1 MCGIVGI
8 FATKP
13 ENKIDIS
20 LLQAMNDVQI
30 HRGPDGEGTF
40 VDDTVGLGH
49 RRLSIIDLAGG
60 AQPMYSADDQVI
72 IVYNGEVYNFAQVRE
87 ELISL
92 GYKFNTHSDTEVL
105 LNAWHAWKEESIQHF
120 RGMFAFAIWD
130 KRDQQL
136 TVVRDRLG
144 IKPLFYTLLE
154 DGRMLFASELKSI
167 MLEKAASRD
176 MDVKAVEDY
185 FALGYIPD
193 PKTIFKG
200 VHKLPPGHYLQI
212 KAGDVEPNIIQY
224 WDVPFKDTVEKNETE
239 IKEKLIEILSEAV
252 EGRMIADVPLGAF
265 LSGGVDSSGVVA
277 LMSKLS
283 ESKQSESKQ
292 TDKPVETCSISF
304 GSKKFNESEYA
315 QMIAD
320 RYKTN
325 HHSEQV
331 DADDFDLIDE
341 LAAIYDEPYAD
352 SSAIPTYRVCQLAR
366 KHVTVSLSGD
376 GADELMSGYRRH
388 RFAYYENKVRSRM
401 PASIRKPL
409 FGFLG
414 KVYPKFDWLP
424 QVFRAKSTFQS
435 LAMDDA
441 EGYLHAVSFVPEA
454 WREKLFSTDFK
465 QQLDGYSVKQFFKQ
479 EMDKCPKAD
488 SLSRIQYVDLKTYL
502 PGDILTK
509 VDRASMAHSLEVRVP
524 ILDHKFVEWIS
535 GVSPDLKVKD
545 NEGKYIFKKA
555 LEPMVPDEILYR
567 PKMGFSVPLA
577 EWFRGPLK
585 QRLRESL
592 LGDVLKNTGVFDMEY
607 IKWLVDQHQSG
618 MRDFSTLLW
627 SLLMFEAFCRKV
639 YS

>member
-13 ENKIDIS
+13 ESIIDAS
-20 LLQAMNDVQI
+20 LLQAMNDVQV
-30 HRGPDGEGTF
+30 HRGPDGDGTYI
-40 VDDTVGLGH
+40 DETVGLGH

-60 AQPMYSADDQVI
+60 AQPMYSSDDQVV

-87 ELISL
+87 ELIQL
-92 GYKFNTHSDTEVL
+92 GYTFNTSSDTEVL
-105 LNAWHAWKEESIQHF
+105 LNAWHAWKEESVQHF

-130 KRDQQL
+130 KREQQL

-144 IKPLFYTLLE
+144 IKPLFYTLLD

-167 MLEKAASRD
+167 MVEKAASRQ
-176 MDVKAVEDY
+176 MDIQAVEDY

-193 PKTIFKG
+193 PKTIFTG
-200 VHKLPPGHYLQI
+200 IHKLPPGHYLQI
-212 KAGDVEPNIIQY
+212 NSGDSKPKITQY
-224 WDVPFKDTVEKNETE
+224 WDVPFVETVEKTEPE
-239 IKEKLIEILSEAV
+239 IKDKLIEILSDAI

-277 LMSKLS
+277 LMSRLS
-283 ESKQSESKQ
+283 N
-292 TDKPVETCSISF
+292 KPVETCSISF

-315 QMIAD
+315 QVIAD

-331 DADDFDLIDE
+331 SADDFDLIDK
-341 LAAIYDEPYAD
+341 LAEIYDEPYAD
-352 SSAIPTYRVCQLAR
+352 SSAIPTYRVCELAR
-366 KHVTVSLSGD
+366 KYVTVALSGD

-388 RFAYYENKVRSRM
+388 RFAFYENKVRSKI
-401 PASIRKPL
+401 PAAIRKPL

-414 KVYPKFDWLP
+414 KVYPKLDWLP
-424 QVFRAKSTFQS
+424 QVFRAKTTFQS

-454 WREKLFSTDFK
+454 WREKLFSAEFK
-465 QQLDGYSVKQFFKQ
+465 QKLNGYSVKKFFKD
-479 EMDKCPKAD
+479 EMDKCPKSD

-524 ILDHKFVEWIS
+524 ILDHKFVEWMS
-535 GVSPDLKVKD
+535 GVKPEFKIKN
-545 NEGKYIFKKA
+545 NEGKYILKKA
-555 LEPMVPDEILYR
+555 FEPIVPDSILYR
-567 PKMGFSVPLA
+567 PKMGFSVPLV

-585 QRLRESL
+585 ERLRDSL
-592 LGDVLKNTGVFDMEY
+592 LGPVMEKTGIFDMEY
-607 IKWLVDQHQSG
+607 IKWVIDQHQSG

-627 SLLMFEAFCRKV
+627 SLLMFEAFCRKTL
-639 YS
+639 YTG

>member
-13 ENKIDIS
+13 ENNIDET

-30 HRGPDGEGTF
+30 HRGPDGDGIYIDEQ
-40 VDDTVGLGH
+40 VGLGH
-49 RRLSIIDLAGG
+49 RRLSIIDLSGG
-60 AQPMYSADDQVI
+60 AQPMYSADDQVV
-72 IVYNGEVYNFAQVRE
+72 IVYNGEVYNFSEVRE
-87 ELISL
+87 ELTAL
-92 GYKFNTHSDTEVL
+92 GYSFNTHSDTEVL
-105 LNAWHAWKEESIQHF
+105 LNAWHAWKEESIHHF

-130 KRDQQL
+130 KREQQL
-136 TVVRDRLG
+136 TIVRDRLG
-144 IKPLFYTLLE
+144 IKPLFYTILE
-154 DGRMLFASELKSI
+154 DGRFLFASELKSI
-167 MLEKAASRD
+167 MVEKAASRE
-176 MDVKAVEDY
+176 MDTQAVEDY
-185 FALGYIPD
+185 FALGYVPD

-200 VHKLPPGHYLQI
+200 IHKLPPGNYLQI
-212 KAGDVEPNIIQY
+212 KSGDLKPQVTQY
-224 WDVPFKDTVEKNETE
+224 WDVPFKDTVEKTETE
-239 IKEKLIEILSEAV
+239 IKEKLLEILSEAI

-283 ESKQSESKQ
+283 ESNGEH
-292 TDKPVETCSISF
+292 KPVETCSISF

-315 QMIAD
+315 QMIAK
-320 RYKTN
+320 RYKTK

-331 DADDFDLIDE
+331 GADDFDLIDQ

-352 SSAIPTYRVCQLAR
+352 SSAIPTYRVCELAR

-388 RFAYYENKVRSRM
+388 RFAYYENKVRSKI
-401 PASIRKPL
+401 PSCIRKPL
-409 FGFLG
+409 FGLLG
-414 KVYPKFDWLP
+414 KFYPKFDWLP
-424 QVFRAKSTFQS
+424 QMFRAKSTFQS

-454 WREKLFSTDFK
+454 WRDKLFSSKFK
-465 QQLDGYSVKQFFKQ
+465 QELDGYSVKKFFKQ
-479 EMDKCPKAD
+479 EMDKCPKKD

-535 GVSPDLKVKD
+535 GVKPEFKVKD

-555 LEPMVPDEILYR
+555 LEPMVPEEILYR

-585 QRLRESL
+585 DRLRDAL
-592 LGDVLKNTGVFDMEY
+592 LGNVLKDTGIFDMEY

-618 MRDFSTLLW
+618 LRDFSTLLW
-627 SLLMFEAFCRKV
+627 SLLMFEAFCRKTFV
-639 YS
+639 

>member
-8 FATKP
+8 FATRP
-13 ENKIDIS
+13 ESQIDVT
-20 LLQAMNDVQI
+20 LLQAMNDAQT
-30 HRGPDGEGTF
+30 HRGPDGDGVF
-40 VDDTVGLGH
+40 QDQGIALGH
-49 RRLSIIDLAGG
+49 RRLSIIDIAGG
-60 AQPMYSADDQVI
+60 AQPMISVDEQVV
-72 IVYNGEVYNFAQVRE
+72 IVYNGEVYNFASVRQ
-87 ELISL
+87 ELIEL
-92 GYKFNTHSDTEVL
+92 GYVFNTKSDTEVL
-105 LNAWHAWKEESIQHF
+105 LNGWHAWRQDCIQHF

-130 KRDQQL
+130 KRDQEL
-136 TVVRDRLG
+136 TIVRDRLG
-144 IKPLFYTLLE
+144 IKPLFYTLLD
-154 DGRMLFASELKSI
+154 DGRFLFSSELKS
-167 MLEKAASRD
+167 LLVDKTVSRQ
-176 MDVKAVEDY
+176 MDIQAVEDY

-193 PKTIFKG
+193 PKTIFTG
-200 VHKLPPGHYLQI
+200 VYKLPPGNLLQI
-212 KAGDVEPNIIQY
+212 KLGDKQPQITKY
-224 WDVPFKDTVEKNETE
+224 WDVPFKDHVSACGSELSEQQIQE
-239 IKEKLIEILSEAV
+239 ELIEKLSDAI

-265 LSGGVDSSGVVA
+265 LSGGVDSSAIVA

-283 ESKQSESKQ
+283 
-292 TDKPVETCSISF
+292 DKPVETCSIAF

-331 DADDFDLIDE
+331 GADDFDLIDE

-388 RFAYYENKVRSRM
+388 RFAFYENKVRNKI
-401 PASIRKPL
+401 PACIRRPL
-409 FGFLG
+409 FSFLA
-414 KVYPKFDWLP
+414 KIYPKFDWLP
-424 QVFRAKSTFQS
+424 QMFRAKSTFQS

-441 EGYLHAVSFVPEA
+441 EGYLHAVSFVPEV
-454 WREKLFSTDFK
+454 WRKKLFSNKFK
-465 QQLDGYSVKQFFKQ
+465 HDLNGYSVKKFFRE

-535 GVSPDLKVKD
+535 GVKPEFKVKG
-545 NEGKYIFKKA
+545 NEGKYVFKKA
-555 LEPMVPDEILYR
+555 LEPMVPESILYR

-585 QRLRESL
+585 QRLRDAL
-592 LGDVLKNTGVFDMEY
+592 LGPVLADTGMFDMEY

-627 SLLMFEAFCRKV
+627 SLLMFEAFCRKTFA
-639 YS
+639 

>member
-8 FATKP
+8 FATRP
-13 ENKIDIS
+13 ESQIDLT
-20 LLQAMNDVQI
+20 LLQAMNDAQT
-30 HRGPDGEGTF
+30 HRGPDGDGVF
-40 VDDTVGLGH
+40 QAQGIALGH
-49 RRLSIIDLAGG
+49 RRLSIIDIAGG
-60 AQPMYSADDQVI
+60 AQPMISVDEQVV
-72 IVYNGEVYNFAQVRE
+72 IVYNGEVYNFASVRQ
-87 ELISL
+87 ELIEL
-92 GYKFNTHSDTEVL
+92 GYVFNTKSDTEVL
-105 LNAWHAWKEESIQHF
+105 LNGWHAWRQDCIQHF

-130 KRDQQL
+130 KRDQEL
-136 TVVRDRLG
+136 TIVRDRLG
-144 IKPLFYTLLE
+144 IKPLFYTLLD
-154 DGRMLFASELKSI
+154 DGRFLFSSELKS
-167 MLEKAASRD
+167 LLVDKTVSRQ
-176 MDVKAVEDY
+176 MDIQAVEDY

-193 PKTIFKG
+193 PKTIFTG
-200 VHKLPPGHYLQI
+200 VYKLPPGNLLQI
-212 KAGDVEPNIIQY
+212 KLGDKQPQITQY
-224 WDVPFKDTVEKNETE
+224 WDVPFKDHVSASGAELSEQQIQE
-239 IKEKLIEILSEAV
+239 ELIEKLSDAI

-265 LSGGVDSSGVVA
+265 LSGGVDSSAIVA

-283 ESKQSESKQ
+283 
-292 TDKPVETCSISF
+292 DKPVETCSIAF

-331 DADDFDLIDE
+331 GADDFDLIDE

-388 RFAYYENKVRSRM
+388 RFAFYENKVRNKI
-401 PASIRKPL
+401 PACIRRPL
-409 FGFLG
+409 FTFLA
-414 KVYPKFDWLP
+414 KIYPKFDWLP
-424 QVFRAKSTFQS
+424 QMFRAKSTFQS

-441 EGYLHAVSFVPEA
+441 EGYLHAVSFVPEV
-454 WREKLFSTDFK
+454 WRKKLFSNKFK
-465 QQLDGYSVKQFFKQ
+465 HDLNGYSVKKFFRE

-535 GVSPDLKVKD
+535 GVKPEFKVKG
-545 NEGKYIFKKA
+545 NEGKYVFKKA
-555 LEPMVPDEILYR
+555 LEPMVPESILYR

-585 QRLRESL
+585 QRLRDSL
-592 LGDVLKNTGVFDMEY
+592 LGPVLADTGMFDMEY

-627 SLLMFEAFCRKV
+627 SLLMFEAFCRKTFA
-639 YS
+639 

>member
-13 ENKIDIS
+13 ENIIDAS
-20 LLQAMNDVQI
+20 LLQAMNDVQV
-30 HRGPDGEGTF
+30 HRGPDGDGTYI
-40 VDDTVGLGH
+40 DETVGLGH

-60 AQPMYSADDQVI
+60 AQPMYSSDDQVV

-87 ELISL
+87 ELIQL
-92 GYKFNTHSDTEVL
+92 GYTFNTSSDTEVL
-105 LNAWHAWKEESIQHF
+105 LNAWHAWKEESVQHF

-130 KRDQQL
+130 KREQQL

-144 IKPLFYTLLE
+144 IKPLFYTLLD

-167 MLEKAASRD
+167 MVEKAASRQ
-176 MDVKAVEDY
+176 MDIQAVEDY

-193 PKTIFKG
+193 PKTIFTG
-200 VHKLPPGHYLQI
+200 IHKLPPGHYLQI
-212 KAGDVEPNIIQY
+212 NSGDSKPKITQY
-224 WDVPFKDTVEKNETE
+224 WDVPFVETVEKTEPE
-239 IKEKLIEILSEAV
+239 IKDKLIEILSDAI

-277 LMSKLS
+277 LMSRLS
-283 ESKQSESKQ
+283 N
-292 TDKPVETCSISF
+292 KPVETCSISF

-315 QMIAD
+315 QVIAD

-331 DADDFDLIDE
+331 SADDFDLIDK
-341 LAAIYDEPYAD
+341 LAEIYDEPYAD
-352 SSAIPTYRVCQLAR
+352 SSAIPTYRVCELAR
-366 KHVTVSLSGD
+366 KYVTVALSGD

-388 RFAYYENKVRSRM
+388 RFAFYENKVRSKI
-401 PASIRKPL
+401 PAAIRKPL

-414 KVYPKFDWLP
+414 KVYPKLDWLP
-424 QVFRAKSTFQS
+424 QVFRAKTTFQS

-454 WREKLFSTDFK
+454 WREKLFSAEFK
-465 QQLDGYSVKQFFKQ
+465 QKLNGYSVKKFFKD
-479 EMDKCPKAD
+479 EMDKCPKSD

-524 ILDHKFVEWIS
+524 ILDHKFVEWMS
-535 GVSPDLKVKD
+535 GVKPEFKIKN
-545 NEGKYIFKKA
+545 NEGKYILKKA
-555 LEPMVPDEILYR
+555 FEPIVPDSILYR
-567 PKMGFSVPLA
+567 PKMGFSVPLV

-585 QRLRESL
+585 ERLRDSL
-592 LGDVLKNTGVFDMEY
+592 LGPVMEKTGIFDMEY
-607 IKWLVDQHQSG
+607 IKWVIDQHQSG

-627 SLLMFEAFCRKV
+627 SLLMFEAFCRKTL
-639 YS
+639 YTG

>member
-8 FATKP
+8 FATRP
-13 ENKIDIS
+13 ESQVDIT
-20 LLQAMNDVQI
+20 LLQAMNDVQT
-30 HRGPDGEGTF
+30 HRGPDGEGVF
-40 VDDTVGLGH
+40 QEQGIALGH
-49 RRLSIIDLAGG
+49 RRLSIIDIVGG
-60 AQPMYSADDQVI
+60 VQPMISADDQVVL
-72 IVYNGEVYNFAQVRE
+72 VYNGEAYNFADVRQ
-87 ELISL
+87 ELIEL
-92 GYKFNTHSDTEVL
+92 GYAFNTKSDTEVM
-105 LNAWHAWKEESIQHF
+105 LNAWHAWKEDCIQHF

-130 KRDQQL
+130 KRDQKL
-136 TVVRDRLG
+136 TLVRDRLG
-144 IKPLFYTLLE
+144 IKPIFYTVLE
-154 DGRMLFASELKSI
+154 DGRFLFASELKS
-167 MLEKAASRD
+167 LLVEKTVSRE
-176 MDVKAVEDY
+176 MDIQAVEDY

-193 PKTIFKG
+193 PKTIFTG
-200 VHKLPPGHYLQI
+200 VYKLPPGNLLQI
-212 KAGDVEPNIIQY
+212 KLGDKQPQITQY
-224 WDVPFKDTVEKNETE
+224 WDVPFADLVGENGSELSEQE
-239 IKEKLIEILSEAV
+239 IQKELIEKLSEAI

-265 LSGGVDSSGVVA
+265 LSGGVDSSGIVA
-277 LMSKLS
+277 LMSKIS
-283 ESKQSESKQ
+283 
-292 TDKPVETCSISF
+292 DKPVETCSIAF

-325 HHSEQV
+325 HHSEHV
-331 DADDFDLIDE
+331 GADDFDLIDE

-352 SSAIPTYRVCQLAR
+352 SSAIPTYRVCELAR

-388 RFAYYENKVRSRM
+388 RFAFYENKVRNKI
-401 PASIRKPL
+401 PTCIRRPL
-409 FGFLG
+409 FSFLG
-414 KVYPKFDWLP
+414 KIYPKFDWLP
-424 QVFRAKSTFQS
+424 QMFRAKSTFQS

-454 WREKLFSTDFK
+454 WRGKLFSNKFK
-465 QQLDGYSVKQFFKQ
+465 QDLNGYSVKQFFREQ
-479 EMDKCPKAD
+479 MDKCPKDD

-535 GVSPDLKVKD
+535 GIKPEYKVKG

-555 LEPMVPDEILYR
+555 LEPMVPDSILYR

-585 QRLRESL
+585 QRLRDSL
-592 LGDVLKNTGVFDMEY
+592 LGPVLADTEIFDMEY
-607 IKWLVDQHQSG
+607 IKWLVEQHQSG

-627 SLLMFEAFCRKV
+627 SLLMFEAFCRKTFA
-639 YS
+639 

>member
-13 ENKIDIS
+13 ESIIDAS
-20 LLQAMNDVQI
+20 LLQAMNDVQV
-30 HRGPDGEGTF
+30 HRGPDGDGTYI
-40 VDDTVGLGH
+40 DETVGLGH

-60 AQPMYSADDQVI
+60 AQPMYSSDDQVV
-72 IVYNGEVYNFAQVRE
+72 IVYNGEVYNFAQVRK
-87 ELISL
+87 ELIQL
-92 GYKFNTHSDTEVL
+92 GYTFNTSSDTEVL
-105 LNAWHAWKEESIQHF
+105 LNAWHAWKEESVQHF

-130 KRDQQL
+130 KREQQL

-144 IKPLFYTLLE
+144 IKPLFYTLLD

-167 MLEKAASRD
+167 MVEKAASRQ
-176 MDVKAVEDY
+176 MDIQAVEDY

-193 PKTIFKG
+193 PKTIFTG
-200 VHKLPPGHYLQI
+200 IHKLPPGHYLQI
-212 KAGDVEPNIIQY
+212 NSGDSKPKITQY
-224 WDVPFKDTVEKNETE
+224 WDVPFVETVEKTEPE
-239 IKEKLIEILSEAV
+239 IKDKLIEILSDAI

-277 LMSKLS
+277 LMSRLS
-283 ESKQSESKQ
+283 N
-292 TDKPVETCSISF
+292 KPVETCSISF

-315 QMIAD
+315 QVIAD

-331 DADDFDLIDE
+331 SADDFDLIDK
-341 LAAIYDEPYAD
+341 LAEIYDEPYAD
-352 SSAIPTYRVCQLAR
+352 SSAIPTYRVCELAR
-366 KHVTVSLSGD
+366 KYVTVALSGD

-388 RFAYYENKVRSRM
+388 RFAFYENKVRSKI
-401 PASIRKPL
+401 PAAIRKPL

-414 KVYPKFDWLP
+414 KVYPKLDWLP
-424 QVFRAKSTFQS
+424 QVFRAKTTFQS

-454 WREKLFSTDFK
+454 WREKLFSAEFK
-465 QQLDGYSVKQFFKQ
+465 QKLNGYSVKKFFKD
-479 EMDKCPKAD
+479 EMNKCPKTD

-524 ILDHKFVEWIS
+524 ILDHKFVEWMS
-535 GVSPDLKVKD
+535 GVKPEFKIKN
-545 NEGKYIFKKA
+545 NEGKYILKKA
-555 LEPMVPDEILYR
+555 FEPIVPDSILYR
-567 PKMGFSVPLA
+567 PKMGFSVPLV

-585 QRLRESL
+585 ERLRDSL
-592 LGDVLKNTGVFDMEY
+592 LGPVMEKTGIFDMEY
-607 IKWLVDQHQSG
+607 IKWVIDQHQSG

-627 SLLMFEAFCRKV
+627 SLLMFEAFCRKTL
-639 YS
+639 YTG

>member
-13 ENKIDIS
+13 ENIIDTS
-20 LLQAMNDVQI
+20 LLQAMNDVQT
-30 HRGPDGEGTF
+30 HRGPDGEGTYI
-40 VDDTVGLGH
+40 DETVGLGH

-60 AQPMYSADDQVI
+60 AQPMYSADDQVV

-87 ELISL
+87 ELIAL
-92 GYKFNTHSDTEVL
+92 GYTFNTHSDTEVL
-105 LNAWHAWKEESIQHF
+105 LNAWHAWKEESVQHF

-130 KRDQQL
+130 KREQRL

-144 IKPLFYTLLE
+144 IKPLFYTLLD
-154 DGRMLFASELKSI
+154 DGRLLFASELKSI
-167 MLEKAASRD
+167 MVEKSAPRE
-176 MDVKAVEDY
+176 MDIQAVEDY

-200 VHKLPPGHYLQI
+200 INKLPPGHYLQI
-212 KAGDVEPNIIQY
+212 KSGDVEPKIIQY
-224 WDVPFKDTVEKNETE
+224 WDVPFAETVEKTEPE
-239 IKEKLIEILSEAV
+239 IKDKLIEILSEAI

-277 LMSKLS
+277 LMSKLNESSKS
-283 ESKQSESKQ
+283 E
-292 TDKPVETCSISF
+292 KPVETCSISF

-320 RYKTN
+320 RYQTN

-331 DADDFDLIDE
+331 DADDFDLIDK
-341 LAAIYDEPYAD
+341 LAEVYDEPYAD
-352 SSAIPTYRVCQLAR
+352 SSAIPTYRVCELAR

-388 RFAYYENKVRSRM
+388 RFAYYENKVRSKI

-424 QVFRAKSTFQS
+424 QMFRAKSTFQS

-454 WREKLFSTDFK
+454 WREKLFSSSFK
-465 QQLDGYSVKQFFKQ
+465 QQLNGYSVKKFFKQ
-479 EMDKCPKAD
+479 EMDKCPKED

-555 LEPMVPDEILYR
+555 LEPMVPEEILYR

-585 QRLRESL
+585 QRLRDSL
-592 LGDVLKNTGVFDMEY
+592 LGDVLKDTGIFDMEY

-627 SLLMFEAFCRKV
+627 SLLMFEAFCRKTFV
-639 YS
+639 

>member
-8 FATKP
+8 FATRP
-13 ENKIDIS
+13 ENQIDTT
-20 LLQAMNDVQI
+20 LLQAMNDVQT
-30 HRGPDGEGTF
+30 HRGPDGEGVF
-40 VDDTVGLGH
+40 QDQGIALGH
-49 RRLSIIDLAGG
+49 RRLSIIDIVGG
-60 AQPMYSADDQVI
+60 VQPMISADDQVV
-72 IVYNGEVYNFAQVRE
+72 IVYNGEAYNFADVRQ
-87 ELISL
+87 ELIEL
-92 GYKFNTHSDTEVL
+92 GYSFNTKSDTEVM
-105 LNAWHAWKEESIQHF
+105 LNAWHAWKEDCIQHF

-130 KRDQQL
+130 KRDQKL
-136 TVVRDRLG
+136 TLVRDRLG
-144 IKPLFYTLLE
+144 IKPLFYTLLD
-154 DGRMLFASELKSI
+154 DGRFLFASELKS
-167 MLEKAASRD
+167 LLVEKTVSRE
-176 MDVKAVEDY
+176 MDIQAVEDY

-193 PKTIFKG
+193 PKTIFTG
-200 VHKLPPGHYLQI
+200 VHKLPPGNLLQI
-212 KAGDVEPNIIQY
+212 KLGDKQPQITQY
-224 WDVPFKDTVEKNETE
+224 WDVPFADLVGENGSELSEQE
-239 IKEKLIEILSEAV
+239 IQKELIEKLSEAI

-265 LSGGVDSSGVVA
+265 LSGGVDSSGIVA

-283 ESKQSESKQ
+283 
-292 TDKPVETCSISF
+292 DKPVETCSIAF

-325 HHSEQV
+325 HHSEHV

-352 SSAIPTYRVCQLAR
+352 SSAIPTYRVCELAR

-388 RFAYYENKVRSRM
+388 RFAFYENKVRNKI
-401 PASIRKPL
+401 PACIRRPL
-409 FGFLG
+409 FSFLG
-414 KVYPKFDWLP
+414 KIYPKFDWLP
-424 QVFRAKSTFQS
+424 QMFRAKSTFQS

-454 WREKLFSTDFK
+454 WRGKLFSNKFK
-465 QQLDGYSVKQFFKQ
+465 QDLNGYSVKKFFREQ
-479 EMDKCPKAD
+479 MDKCPKAD

-535 GVSPDLKVKD
+535 GVKPEYKVKA

-555 LEPMVPDEILYR
+555 LEPMVPESILYR

-585 QRLRESL
+585 QRLRDSL
-592 LGDVLKNTGVFDMEY
+592 LGPVLADTGIFDMEY
-607 IKWLVDQHQSG
+607 IKWLVEQHQSG

-627 SLLMFEAFCRKV
+627 SLLMFEAFCRKTFA
-639 YS
+639 